1 MNNFINENW
10 EIIFQELKP
19 AISNTLAKIITGF
32 VDGIFDTIPYRKLF
46 IKNN

>member
-19 AISNTLAKIITGF
+19 AISEALGKVLIDIVTNVFST
-32 VDGIFDTIPYRKLF
+32 VPYTDLF
-46 IKNN
+46 LD